1 MGGSYSQTIMQ
12 DQRIAVEQADV
23 IAGVESVLTMPR
35 SVAVGASARVG
46 DIIFHEF
53 PLEAQQTI
61 EQLVE
66 TVETSQQAQVAA
78 LLAQQRAIPEITR
91 TIAQGTASVLP
102 EIGKYLLI
110 AVVVIVVAGKV
121 WR

>member
-1 MGGSYSQTIMQ
+1 MGGSWSQTVMK
-12 DQRIAVEQADV
+12 DQRV
-23 IAGVESVLTMPR
+23 IAEEALVVAAPESVLTMPR
-35 SVAVGASARVG
+35 SVAVGASAKVG

-66 TVETSQQAQVAA
+66 TVKTSQQVQMA
-78 LLAQQRAIPEITR
+78 AIPEITK
-91 TIAQGTASVLP
+91 TITQGQASVLP

-121 WR
+121 WK

>member
-1 MGGSYSQTIMQ
+1 MGSFSQTIMK
-12 DQRIAVEQADV
+12 DQRV
-23 IAGVESVLTMPR
+23 IAEEALVVAAPESVLSMPR
-35 SVAVGASARVG
+35 SVAIGASAKVG

-66 TVETSQQAQVAA
+66 TVEASQQAQVAA
-78 LLAQQRAIPEITR
+78 LLAQQKVIPEITK
-91 TIAQGTASVLP
+91 TITQGQASVLP

-110 AVVVIVVAGKV
+110 AVVVVVVAGKV
-121 WR
+121 WK

>member
-1 MGGSYSQTIMQ
+1 MGSFAQTIMK
-12 DQRIAVEQADV
+12 DQRVVAEEALVVA
-23 IAGVESVLTMPR
+23 APESVLTMPH
-35 SVAVGASARVG
+35 SVAIASQASVG

-53 PLEAQQTI
+53 PAEAQQSI

-66 TVETSQQAQVAA
+66 SVQTSQQAQIAA
-78 LLAQQRAIPEITR
+78 FPEMTK

-102 EIGKYLLI
+102 EMAKYLLI
-110 AVVVIVVAGKV
+110 AVVVVVVVGKV

>member
-1 MGGSYSQTIMQ
+1 MK
-12 DQRIAVEQADV
+12 DQRLVAEEALVVA
-23 IAGVESVLTMPR
+23 APESVLTMPR
-35 SVAVGASARVG
+35 SVAVGMQATVG

-53 PLEAQQTI
+53 PLSAQQTI

-78 LLAQQRAIPEITR
+78 LLAQQKIIPEITK
-91 TIAQGTASVLP
+91 TITQGTASVLP

-110 AVVVIVVAGKV
+110 AVVVIVVARKV
-121 WR
+121 WK